1 MVFLTYL
8 AEKVA
13 RSGNKLGIPAI
24 RCTQP
29 EELKGHY
36 LSRVNQ
42 RLVDQCGD
50 GYPDQS
56 SGEFKYTRSLRQLA
70 APHPPWGRGGGGAYL
85 EMITGP

>member
-13 RSGNKLGIPAI
+13 KSGNKLGIPAVM
-24 RCTQP
+24 CAQP
-29 EELKGHY
+29 EELRGHF

-50 GYPDQS
+50 GYPGGKS
-56 SGEFKYTRSLRQLA
+56 SGK
-70 APHPPWGRGGGGAYL
+70 
-85 EMITGP
+85 